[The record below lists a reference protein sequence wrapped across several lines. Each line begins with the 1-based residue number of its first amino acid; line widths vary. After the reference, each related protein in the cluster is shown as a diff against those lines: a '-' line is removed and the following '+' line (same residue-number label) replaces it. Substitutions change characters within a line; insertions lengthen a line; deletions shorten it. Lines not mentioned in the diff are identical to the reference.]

1 METEKTTAIN
11 ALIEIN
17 NDRYEGYKTAAEETK
32 DSDLKALFTRFS
44 EQSKGFANDLKRYVP
59 ADEVKTDETTN
70 SGKLFRV
77 WMDIKAAVTGK
88 DRKAILAS
96 CEFGEDAAKKTYD
109 EVLDNRED
117 LPMGA
122 MAIIQGQRAEIQKGH
137 DTVKAM
143 RDREK

>member
-143 RDREK
+143 RDSEK

>member
-32 DSDLKALFTRFS
+32 DSDLRALFTRFS

-59 ADEVKTDETTN
+59 ADEAKTDETTN

-143 RDREK
+143 RDSEK